1 MEQCST
7 IGGLDVSKDVMV
19 VAVLPAGSDRIAE
32 TMRVENRP
40 KAIERLTNQLSAR
53 YGMLTFVYEAG
64 PCGYELHRQLT
75 ALGHRCVVVAPGL
88 TPVRP
93 GDRVKTD
100 RRDAEKLARLYRA
113 GELTVIRV
121 PTREEEAARDVVR
134 AREDAL
140 ADRLRAR
147 HRLSK
152 FLLRQGRIYRE
163 TKNAWGVRH
172 RLWLKAQRFD
182 WPALQQT
189 FEACVRALEEA
200 QARLDTLDQQ
210 LQDMAQQEPYR
221 IPVAYL
227 RCLKGIDTLS
237 ALTLVVETQDFRRF
251 STAPAFMDFT
261 GLVSSERSS
270 GMSVWRGRITKTGN
284 AHLRRVLVEAAWCN
298 RHGLV
303 VSREL
308 AVRRQAAPAAA
319 VQIARKAHVR
329 LHRRYW
335 RLISRGKA
343 HAVAVTAV
351 ARELA
356 GFVWA
361 IGQQVPGV
369 TAAEGH

>member
-7 IGGLDVSKDVMV
+7 TVGLDVSKEVLV
-19 VAVLPAGSDRIAE
+19 FAVLPVGSDQIAE
-32 TMRVENRP
+32 TGRVEYHP
-40 KAIERLTNQLSAR
+40 KAIQHLVSRLKER
-53 YGMLTFVYEAG
+53 YGMSTFVYEAG
-64 PCGYELHRQLT
+64 PCGYELQRQLT
-75 ALGHRCVVVAPGL
+75 ALGQRAVVVAPAL
-88 TPVRP
+88 IPVRP

-121 PTREEEAARDVVR
+121 PTREEEAARDLVR
-134 AREDAL
+134 AREDVL

-152 FLLRQGRIYRE
+152 FLLRQGRVYRE

-172 RLWLKAQRFD
+172 ALWLKTQRFD
-182 WPALQQT
+182 CPALQQT
-189 FEACVRALEEA
+189 LEAYVRTLDET
-200 QARLDTLDQQ
+200 QARLETLDQQ
-210 LQDMAQQEPYR
+210 LQDVAQQAPYR
-221 IPVAYL
+221 LPVMAL

-237 ALTLVVETQDFRRF
+237 ALTLMVETQDFRRF
-251 STAPAFMDFT
+251 PTAPAFMDFT
-261 GLVSSERSS
+261 GLVSSEHSS
-270 GMSVWRGRITKTGN
+270 GSRVWRGSITKTGN
-284 AHLRRVLVEAAWCN
+284 AHLRRVLIEAAWCN

-308 AVRRQAAPAAA
+308 AARRKEAPPPII
-319 VQIARKAHVR
+319 QIARKAQMR
-329 LHRRYW
+329 LHRKYW
-335 RLISRGKA
+335 RLIARGKA

-361 IGQQVPGV
+361 IGHQIPVGV
-369 TAAEGH
+369 ASA

>member
-7 IGGLDVSKDVMV
+7 IVGLDVSKDVIA
-19 VAVLPAGSDRIAE
+19 VAVLPAGAERIAE
-32 TMRVENRP
+32 TGRLEHHP
-40 KAIERLTNQLSAR
+40 KAIEKLATRLKER
-53 YGMLTFVYEAG
+53 YGMIIFVYEAG
-64 PCGYELHRQLT
+64 PCGYDLQRQLT
-75 ALGHRCVVVAPGL
+75 SFGHRCVVVAPGL
-88 TPVRP
+88 IPVRP

-100 RRDAEKLARLYRA
+100 RLDAEKLARLYRA

-121 PTREEEAARDVVR
+121 PTRQEEAARDLVR
-134 AREDAL
+134 AREDAV

-152 FLLRQGRIYRE
+152 FLLRQGRVYRE
-163 TKNAWGVRH
+163 TKNAWCVRH
-172 RLWLKAQRFD
+172 ALWLKAQRFEE
-182 WPALQQT
+182 PALQQT
-189 FEACVRALEEA
+189 LEACVRALEEA

-210 LQDMAQQEPYR
+210 LQDVAQQEPYR
-221 IPVAYL
+221 IMVASL

-237 ALTLVVETQDFRRF
+237 ALTLVVETQGFRRF
-251 STAPAFMDFT
+251 PTAPAFMDFT
-261 GLVSSERSS
+261 GLVSSEQSS
-270 GMSVWRGRITKTGN
+270 GSRVWRGSITKTGN

-308 AVRRQAAPAAA
+308 VARRKAAPSAV
-319 VQIARKAHVR
+319 VQIARKAQVR
-329 LHRRYW
+329 LHRKYW

-361 IGQQVPGV
+361 IGRQVPDV
-369 TAAEGH
+369 VAST